1 MNLNCEWCGK
11 HRRDAVGMSGYT
23 DEKNGVGR
31 ENELF
36 PDSKDL
42 LPITICCECLFEHVS
57 KHYPDSPIYK
67 DCKQR
72 LEYAGEL

>member
-1 MNLNCEWCGK
+1 MGLNCELCGK
-11 HRRDAVGMSGYT
+11 HRSDAVSMSGYT
-23 DEKNGVGR
+23 DEKNGIGR
-31 ENELF
+31 INEQF
-36 PDSKDL
+36 PDSDL

-72 LEYAGEL
+72 LEYEGRI